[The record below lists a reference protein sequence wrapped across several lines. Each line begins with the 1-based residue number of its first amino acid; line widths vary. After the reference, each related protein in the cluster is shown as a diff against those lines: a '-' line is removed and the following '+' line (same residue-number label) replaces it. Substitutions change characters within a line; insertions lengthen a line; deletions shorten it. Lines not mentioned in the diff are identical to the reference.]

1 MVKNY
6 LKIAWRNL
14 TKNKV
19 FSIINIS
26 GFAIGLTCF
35 VLIGV
40 FVINE
45 LSYDKYPA
53 EAANIYRVNLSV
65 TGNGDV
71 AVYPLVDAAVGEGIK
86 NAFPEVKASTTIFSV
101 SDFVKY
107 EDKQFKE
114 EHLAFADSI
123 FLKIFS
129 IPLVE
134 GNPNSA
140 LVQPNS
146 IVISKAFSKKYFGNN
161 EAIGKSLMI
170 GTRNSVY
177 KVTGVIDKVP
187 DNSHF
192 HFDAFLSQSTFQ
204 VTNKTWS
211 NLGYY
216 TYLF

>member
-35 VLIGV
+35 VLIAV

-53 EAANIYRVNLSV
+53 EAKNIYRVNLSV

-71 AVYPLVDAAVGEGIK
+71 AAYPLVDVAVGEGIK
-86 NAFPEVKASTTIFSV
+86 NAFPEVKTFTRIWQV

-107 EDKQFKE
+107 NDKQ
-114 EHLAFADSI
+114 
-123 FLKIFS
+123 
-129 IPLVE
+129 
-134 GNPNSA
+134 
-140 LVQPNS
+140 
-146 IVISKAFSKKYFGNN
+146 
-161 EAIGKSLMI
+161 
-170 GTRNSVY
+170 
-177 KVTGVIDKVP
+177 
-187 DNSHF
+187 
-192 HFDAFLSQSTFQ
+192 
-204 VTNKTWS
+204 
-211 NLGYY
+211 
-216 TYLF
+216 